1 MYFHRLASACLVS
14 VSLITG
20 TLTAYAYQ
28 EQDSR
33 RPKMI
38 QRAKRP
44 NFKERDWNGIYFEN
58 LFKEGVVGERPV
70 PSSNPAVNPNQVAG
84 PQNLPS
90 SGDPSAK
97 SSEASGSGWSQ
108 VIAHTVIEDEVK
120 ALQQK
125 LTMDVTTPGRF
136 KSDYG
141 KVHQSY
147 SMLSMLFGIIL
158 EYDADVRWKE
168 LAPVAQPAFARAA
181 ANSRVGSLQAYNNA
195 KLQKDNLTELVRG
208 GGFGNQQ
215 KPVDAVDWASAVK
228 RSPVMVQLEDAVAE
242 LKPFM
247 ANKTEFTQNN
257 ETVLHGASLIAAM
270 GQVLCKPDMDDAEE
284 EDYLVYAEAMKKA
297 AGQVVQGCETKNYDL
312 ASEGFNLIEQSCSN
326 CHDEWR

>member
-1 MYFHRLASACLVS
+1 MYFHRLASAFLVS
-14 VSLITG
+14 GSLIAG

-28 EQDSR
+28 EQEVR
-33 RPKMI
+33 RPKLI
-38 QRAKRP
+38 KRAKRP
-44 NFKERDWNGIYFEN
+44 NFLERDWNGIYFEN
-58 LFKEGVVGERPV
+58 LFEDGLVGERPV
-70 PSSNPAVNPNQVAG
+70 PSSTPAANPSKVAG
-84 PQNLPS
+84 PQTVTP
-90 SGDPSAK
+90 A
-97 SSEASGSGWSQ
+97 ASPTDAGSFTWSQ
-108 VIAHTVIEDEVK
+108 VIGNTVIEDEVK
-120 ALQQK
+120 ALQQQ

-147 SMLSMLFGIIL
+147 SMLSMLFGIII
-158 EYDADVRWKE
+158 EYDDDVRWKE
-168 LAPVAQPAFARAA
+168 MAPLAQPAFARAA

-195 KLQKDNLTELVRG
+195 KLQKENLTELVRG

-228 RSPVMVQLEDAVAE
+228 RSPIMVQLETTLKT
-242 LKPFM
+242 LKPHL

-257 ETVLHGASLIAAM
+257 ETVLHGASLVAAM
-270 GQVLCKPDMDDAEE
+270 GQVLGHPEMDDAEE

-297 AGQVVQGCETKNYDL
+297 AGQVVQGCQTNNYDL
-312 ASEGFNLIEQSCSN
+312 AAEGFNLIEQSCSN